1 MPLIRYRTRDLTRII
16 KEKCSC
22 GRTHR
27 KIARITGRTDDM
39 MIINGVNIF
48 PIQIEKTIMSI
59 PEAGK
64 NYVIEILEQNFM
76 DKLRIKIEINNDAFS
91 GTLEDIEKLQHKLEN
106 ELKQEIGVS
115 PAIQFVDAGSLPV
128 EEGKAKRV
136 FDLRKK

>member
-1 MPLIRYRTRDLTRII
+1 
-16 KEKCSC
+16 
-22 GRTHR
+22 
-27 KIARITGRTDDM
+27 
-39 MIINGVNIF
+39 
-48 PIQIEKTIMSI
+48 
-59 PEAGK
+59 
-64 NYVIEILEQNFM
+64 M